1 MSGRAPLLLLQLRCV
16 ASRPGPVPVDTLRYL
31 ISDGPAGQA
40 KLKVGPVLSPG
51 MRQRNPVRRPRCR
64 MRNQND
70 DGPQT
75 KTAGT
80 GTNTD
85 KFAVVH
91 VKSPFFLILEDLP
104 RQGPI
109 ARPAVIW
116 ARYDVSRK
124 EQGRGL
130 AGAQERHGGVPVA
143 NGPCGDRDQ
152 HSMGRCWTVL
162 SVLRCRDFAR
172 RWMFEASQREDR
184 VAMLRPDVGQ
194 KQKPHAII
202 SCRGGGSGAA
212 AATLTLPQAHA
223 HSHCMKVRWG
233 LSQRGETTVD
243 RIREQGGATRTQS

>member
-1 MSGRAPLLLLQLRCV
+1 MDVRRCSAAATALRCV
-16 ASRPGPVPVDTLRYL
+16 ASRPGPAPVDTLRYL

-51 MRQRNPVRRPRCR
+51 MRQRNPVQRPRCR

-70 DGPQT
+70 DRPQT

-104 RQGPI
+104 WQGPI

-130 AGAQERHGGVPVA
+130 AGAQERHGGVRVA

-152 HSMGRCWTVL
+152 HSMGSPVGLALSRLARAGCSRPANGRAAWRCY
-162 SVLRCRDFAR
+162 A
-172 RWMFEASQREDR
+172 
-184 VAMLRPDVGQ
+184 
-194 KQKPHAII
+194 
-202 SCRGGGSGAA
+202 
-212 AATLTLPQAHA
+212 LT
-223 HSHCMKVRWG
+223 
-233 LSQRGETTVD
+233 
-243 RIREQGGATRTQS
+243 